1 MHHNKLNHYDC
12 IFKALTSECTA
23 VPALKSECT
32 RPIELQSL
40 HKLEWLQLIL
50 MEGASEATILRRV
63 AAIIHHNCANICRN
77 GWYQLIVYFLP
88 SLSEMEFQQHETLQN
103 ISNKNGIMLFCN
115 QLLITNRPHKGHGS
129 IRKTEKSG
137 QERFPP
143 SSFPLLFSFSSFS
156 SHLLSLTLISSQS
169 TAFVASVAKIS
180 KYALWGNNS
189 GSKQAARKPYNWCRP
204 VWECGGSSYYTDV
217 RFGWSHLI
225 RVRVGPTLIWPKH
238 KTFMA

>member
-77 GWYQLIVYFLP
+77 GWYQLIVYVWMPDIKVL
-88 SLSEMEFQQHETLQN
+88 
-103 ISNKNGIMLFCN
+103 NGVV
-115 QLLITNRPHKGHGS
+115 
-129 IRKTEKSG
+129 TEKR
-137 QERFPP
+137 ERKCGEV
-143 SSFPLLFSFSSFS
+143 
-156 SHLLSLTLISSQS
+156 QG
-169 TAFVASVAKIS
+169 FV
-180 KYALWGNNS
+180 
-189 GSKQAARKPYNWCRP
+189 
-204 VWECGGSSYYTDV
+204 
-217 RFGWSHLI
+217 
-225 RVRVGPTLIWPKH
+225 RVRSN
-238 KTFMA
+238 F

>member
-1 MHHNKLNHYDC
+1 MYC
-12 IFKALTSECTA
+12 CTSFKVWVYQTNRIAITPQTRMTSIDPDGGCFWSNYFE
-23 VPALKSECT
+23 
-32 RPIELQSL
+32 
-40 HKLEWLQLIL
+40 
-50 MEGASEATILRRV
+50 EGSCNYSPV
-63 AAIIHHNCANICRN
+63 HHNCANICME
-77 GWYQLIVYFLP
+77 WLISIDSVFLP
-88 SLSEMEFQQHETLQN
+88 SCSEMEFQQHETLQN

-189 GSKQAARKPYNWCRP
+189 GSKQAARKPYNWCWP
-204 VWECGGSSYYTDV
+204 VWVWGVFLLHSCQVWVESLNQGQGRT
-217 RFGWSHLI
+217 HINLTKI
-225 RVRVGPTLIWPKH
+225 
-238 KTFMA
+238 